1 MLVNVK
7 ERTREIGI
15 RKALGASS
23 KDIQNQFLLESIF
36 IGLIGGAGGILLG
49 IIIGNLVAMGLGSGF
64 FIPWFWIIISV
75 VICFIVGVLSGYYP
89 SKKAADVDP
98 IESLRYE

>member
-1 MLVNVK
+1 
-7 ERTREIGI
+7 
-15 RKALGASS
+15 
-23 KDIQNQFLLESIF
+23 
-36 IGLIGGAGGILLG
+36 
-49 IIIGNLVAMGLGSGF
+49 MGLGSGF